1 MRRHAE
7 LTAALVAGLCC
18 QAILASGAA
27 AVPQATT
34 TTGLCPTPPPLAAAA
49 DAHDVHSGAWSYF
62 GDPRALAH
70 GTRIFTGCVSTTRG
84 IVTHQYDLRNGETLH
99 AHLHRNKEL
108 DDHDNPSL
116 VFWRHRIYAFYSP
129 HSGRFFPLDRHS
141 EMHYRASRAPYDL
154 HAGFGPER
162 HVRTNTPGPL
172 GYTYPNPVPTR
183 DKLWL
188 FWRGGNWYPSFSYT
202 RDGVHWVAARTLV
215 HGPKHQR
222 PYAKY
227 VGGSDGS
234 IHVVLSDAHPMS
246 YRTSLYYVRYKAGR
260 FFRADGRLVARI
272 HDLPLRLKQ
281 LDRIY
286 RYRPAVGR
294 AWPHDIALG
303 PGGRP
308 RIAYTA
314 RTGGPSGPDTFY
326 LARWDGSAWRR
337 YGIVAAGH
345 GAPTFT
351 SGGVTFDH
359 ARPSRVVLSRTIG
372 RWNEIEVWRTPDGGR
387 TWMTPIP
394 VTSNSDAHNFRPM
407 VPRGLTGSRL
417 VVVYVH
423 GTASSFRN
431 FQTVIRMDV
440 ADEPGSQPREA
451 PRPSGA
457 EEPR

>member
-260 FFRADGRLVARI
+260 FFRADGRLVARM

-314 RTGGPSGPDTFY
+314 RTGGPGGPDTFY
-326 LARWDGSAWRR
+326 LARWDGSAWRAVR
-337 YGIVAAGH
+337 HRRRRSRRSDLHQRRRHVRSRAALASRPEPHDRPLERDRGVADARRRPDVDDTDPGH
-345 GAPTFT
+345 QQLRRPQLPADG
-351 SGGVTFDH
+351 
-359 ARPSRVVLSRTIG
+359 PSRPHRLAPRRRLRARHSQQLPQLPDRH
-372 RWNEIEVWRTPDGGR
+372 PDGRRGR
-387 TWMTPIP
+387 
-394 VTSNSDAHNFRPM
+394 A
-407 VPRGLTGSRL
+407 G
-417 VVVYVH
+417 
-423 GTASSFRN
+423 
-431 FQTVIRMDV
+431 
-440 ADEPGSQPREA
+440 QPA
-451 PRPSGA
+451 T
-457 EEPR
+457 